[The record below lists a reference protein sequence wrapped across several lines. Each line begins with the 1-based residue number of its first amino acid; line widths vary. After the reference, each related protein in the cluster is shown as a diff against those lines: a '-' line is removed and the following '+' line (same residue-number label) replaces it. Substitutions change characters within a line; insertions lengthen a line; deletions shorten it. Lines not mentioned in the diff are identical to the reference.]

1 MAPDYNHNTMKPQLL
16 FLATITILSIGC
28 NQRRSSADSIATE
41 NAAADVVT
49 YPVNHTLMTVID
61 DFINVSDSI
70 FNRPRPIVQ
79 FALYEEDSESF
90 LVIGDQYC
98 YTDYAI
104 IGHFIYRDRIIAVYK
119 DSIFRYEWEPPT
131 KIKPSRFYYD
141 FIDTTKLN
149 RKFPD
154 NFTNID
160 TCYEPYNAIYK
171 VISPDSV
178 VLIKEIFP

>member
-1 MAPDYNHNTMKPQLL
+1 MKPRIL
-16 FLATITILSIGC
+16 FLAAIMILSMGC
-28 NQRRSSADSIATE
+28 NQRRSAVDSNIAE
-41 NAAADVVT
+41 SEISDSVT

-70 FNRPRPIVQ
+70 LFKEPRPIVQ

-90 LVIGDQYC
+90 IVIGDQYC

-104 IGHFIYRDRIIAVYK
+104 IGHFIYRDKIIAVYK
-119 DSIFRYEWEPPT
+119 DSIFRHEWDPPT
-131 KIKPSRFYYD
+131 QIKPNRFYYN

-149 RKFPD
+149 RNFPD
-154 NFTNID
+154 NFTNIHA
-160 TCYEPYNAIYK
+160 CYEPYNAIYK